1 MLSFVR
7 RFFEIESVKEDAVDY
22 QSRFLNY
29 KNIVEKSNTSEKIVV
44 VKNLLS
50 IIIEY
55 LNFDEA
61 IQTIET
67 IHDAQDNSS
76 IETIYNMLADR
87 NDVTIDEIICEKIH
101 FCVSGNV
108 WRFVAR
114 QRQVKA
120 GLRLR
125 LRQQK
130 ANIIRFVKA
139 RTYGR
144 FLKNIKGFRPK
155 ILNGRTI

>member
-7 RFFEIESVKEDAVDY
+7 RFFEIESVKEDVVDY

-29 KNIVEKSNTSEKIVV
+29 KNIVEKSNTSERIVV

-67 IHDAQDNSS
+67 IHDAQNNSS

-87 NDVTIDEIICEKIH
+87 NDVITDEIICEKNS
-101 FCVSGNV
+101 SG
-108 WRFVAR
+108 
-114 QRQVKA
+114 
-120 GLRLR
+120 
-125 LRQQK
+125 
-130 ANIIRFVKA
+130 
-139 RTYGR
+139 
-144 FLKNIKGFRPK
+144 
-155 ILNGRTI
+155 